1 MKIIACLLLILGI
14 AGLILFILGK
24 LSQDGSWI
32 LTGIWTVFV
41 ITISIIHRKNNKKA
55 GLVAMIIT
63 IAIILTSQTS
73 KAQTFEELE
82 VLSSTNTSILQLLTP
97 GNFGPIS
104 LYEDEGSMGQWVKIE
119 GSGFYFSSTK
129 EIVTSLKGTEVNTP
143 TILGGKIN
151 EGFYVLIIRI
161 YKQDYI
167 QGENQLYFIDAVNEV
182 SQEVFIPGYISK
194 IFLKD
199 DLIFVDSQVAFSD
212 QRFAQLFT
220 TLSLRGEMIVSTTYQ
235 KGVDSNIIK

>member
-104 LYEDEGSMGQWVKIE
+104 LYEDEGSMGGWVQIE
-119 GSGFYFSSTK
+119 APGFYFSSNK
-129 EIVTSLKGTEVNTP
+129 ESIIGVQGTTVNSP

-151 EGFYVLIIRI
+151 ENLYILLIRTYTHDLIS
-161 YKQDYI
+161 
-167 QGENQLYFIDAVNEV
+167 GENKLYFIDNNS
-182 SQEVFIPGYISK
+182 SQELFIAGYIVK
-194 IFLKD
+194 LFEKD
-199 DLIFVDSQVAFSD
+199 GILFIDSQIGGYRN
-212 QRFAQLFT
+212 QTYTQIYT
-220 TLSLRGEMIVSTTYQ
+220 TLSVRGETIVSTTYQ
-235 KGVDSNIIK
+235 REVMTGIEK